1 MSTDDHNSDQDD
13 LSRFADKCSK
23 VAYPE
28 NLKKAKIEL
37 DKFLETHPDIHTVNQ
52 TIENHNNNLDRPQY
66 FEMLEKKDTIRNHK

>member
-13 LSRFADKCSK
+13 LSRFADKCSEVYYQK
-23 VAYPE
+23 DFNKY
-28 NLKKAKIEL
+28 KIIL
-37 DKFLETHPDIHTVNQ
+37 DEFIETHDIHTVNN